1 VTLSA
6 GYNFL
11 KNDRRSTRRD
21 FRYSPLD
28 VLPFPVAQERPDYL
42 LSDYNIYTY
51 DIVLTDISGTA
62 GAARYEADLQVHGA
76 YAQVEAEPL
85 AQLRVQAG
93 VRFERGRQSVT
104 PIDIFGTGG
113 SDITPSLI
121 EKDYLLP
128 AATVTWNFAENQQL
142 RVHASKTIARPQFRE
157 LAPQQYADPETD
169 RTYFG
174 NQYLTDSQLLNAEA
188 RYEWYF
194 GRDQRLSLAGFFKKI
209 DRPIEAVAFQQGG
222 TFFTTFANAPQAR
235 LFGAEL
241 ELQKYFPLADL
252 SSSAFWA
259 ARRAVMIGN
268 YTYSQSKLQVREGDT
283 TIPVGT
289 GGVPV
294 AASNLFDAGTPLT
307 GQSKHLLNV
316 QLGLE
321 NTERLSQQTI
331 LLTYSS
337 RRVTNR
343 GPGSQPD
350 LVEEP
355 GLKLDF
361 VAREGFELW
370 GSEGELKFEARNLTG
385 EDYEEFQSL
394 NGSRI
399 DNNSYA
405 LGRTFSV
412 GVSLKF

>member
-1 VTLSA
+1 
-6 GYNFL
+6 
-11 KNDRRSTRRD
+11 
-21 FRYSPLD
+21 
-28 VLPFPVAQERPDYL
+28 
-42 LSDYNIYTY
+42 
-51 DIVLTDISGTA
+51 
-62 GAARYEADLQVHGA
+62 
-76 YAQVEAEPL
+76 
-85 AQLRVQAG
+85 
-93 VRFERGRQSVT
+93 
-104 PIDIFGTGG
+104 
-113 SDITPSLI
+113 
-121 EKDYLLP
+121 
-128 AATVTWNFAENQQL
+128 
-142 RVHASKTIARPQFRE
+142 
-157 LAPQQYADPETD
+157 
-169 RTYFG
+169 
-174 NQYLTDSQLLNAEA
+174 
-188 RYEWYF
+188 
-194 GRDQRLSLAGFFKKI
+194 
-209 DRPIEAVAFQQGG
+209 
-222 TFFTTFANAPQAR
+222 
-235 LFGAEL
+235 
-241 ELQKYFPLADL
+241 
-252 SSSAFWA
+252 
-259 ARRAVMIGN
+259 MIGN